1 MIHTLI
7 MQRHN
12 LKKISF
18 SLILSLSLIPLTDIN
33 PTLAQAPTA
42 TAEDKIRDAII
53 LNSQGKDLVYKD
65 LVGLSDL
72 EEGLKLFQQ
81 ALAIF
86 KQNGASAGE
95 GDSLVNIGYVYLRK
109 GENLKALNFFQQA
122 LNISSKTRNVGLQWI
137 AQSYIG
143 EVYVNLVDYQKAIDS
158 YNLSLSLIRELKT
171 ANPKDSQY
179 NNSEKNLLTDMASVY
194 FRVGKYQKALELY
207 KQVLATEKQE
217 KSPIGEAHIL
227 NNIGVV
233 YVNIGEYGQALE
245 NYQKALNI
253 VREVG
258 NCYRSTPGG
267 KLCYYGDEA
276 AIDNNLAAVYFNLGQ
291 SQKSLEFAE
300 KAADIYKKFRS
311 GEYQSTGQADIKL
324 LYDSLGKNSSGLE
337 VLSRANVGSA
347 FGKDSFSF
355 QGEAL
360 NLNNVGQIYL
370 SLGQYDKALKLYQQA
385 LNLYQENNYKLGIA
399 VSLNNLG
406 QVYQGKSDFNQA
418 LTFNQQALKTYRE
431 IGDTTGEGITLSNL
445 GLVYQRQNQL
455 PKALELF
462 QQALPIHK
470 QVRDIV
476 SEAFTLK
483 HIGDILAAQNQP
495 ELAITFYKQSIN
507 TTEIIRQ
514 DLKLSAN
521 DIQKSYTEKISDRY
535 RRAADLLLKENRP
548 AEAQQVLDLL
558 KIQEA
563 EGYLKNS
570 SLPNT
575 QQSRRINKPQQ
586 PTPAL
591 ALQTQELKIS
601 DKYTGIQDKAIGFG
615 KELTNLRKIPVG
627 DRTAQQEKRITEL
640 VKLEQQVTAEFN
652 QFTKNPDVVAL
663 VAKISTTSGQENL
676 NLRQLNAL
684 RDNLRKLDKKAI
696 LLYPL
701 VLEDRLELVIVSA
714 DAPPLHR
721 TVAVKREDIEKT
733 VSDFRRALLKKTN
746 AKKTG
751 AQLYDWLIKPI
762 ENDIKQANAQTIIYA
777 PDGIL
782 RYIPLGALY
791 DGNNWLVQRYRINN
805 ITAAS
810 LTNFNSQPEKDLQI
824 LATAFTKG
832 SYSVKIGNE
841 NATFDGLEF
850 GGKEVDNIAAIIPKT
865 KILIDKA
872 FNKSAVIPQLNDY
885 KIVHFATHAALDVDN
900 PSDSFVLFGSGEKV
914 TLQDISTWSL
924 PNVDLVVLS
933 ACQTGL
939 GGKLGDGQE
948 ILGLGYQIQ
957 LTGAKGAI
965 ASLWTIDDGG
975 TQALMNAFYQALKS
989 GNLTKAEALNQA
1001 QISLING
1008 DNQFNHPY
1016 YWAPFI
1022 LIGNGL

>member
-1 MIHTLI
+1 MLYIFGS
-7 MQRHN
+7 Q
-12 LKKISF
+12 LKKISI
-18 SLILSLSLIPLTDIN
+18 SLILSLSLIPLPSAFN
-33 PTLAQAPTA
+33 MPVFAQGLTA
-42 TAEDKIRDAII
+42 TDEDKIREAII
-53 LNSQGKDLVYKD
+53 LNNQGEGLVYKD
-65 LVGLSDL
+65 LVSLSYL

-81 ALAIF
+81 ALGIF
-86 KQNGASAGE
+86 KQQGASGGE
-95 GDSLVNIGYVYLRK
+95 RKSLVNIGYVYLRK
-109 GENLKALNFFQQA
+109 GENLKALDFFQEA
-122 LNISSKTRNVGLQWI
+122 LNRNSKTRDVELQWI

-143 EVYVNLVDYQKAIDS
+143 EVYVNLVDYQKAIES
-158 YNLSLSLIRELKT
+158 YNLSLSLLRELKA
-171 ANPKDSQY
+171 ANPTDSQY
-179 NNSEKNLLTDMASVY
+179 TNSEKNLLTDIASVY
-194 FRVGKYQKALELY
+194 FRVGKYPKALELY
-207 KQVLATEKQE
+207 QQVLVSEKQE
-217 KSPIGEAHIL
+217 KSPLGEARVL

-233 YVNIGEYGQALE
+233 YVNLGEYGKALE
-245 NYQKALNI
+245 GYQKALNI

-258 NCYRSTPGG
+258 GCYKEAAGG
-267 KLCYYGDEA
+267 RLCYYGDEA
-276 AIDNNLAAVYFNLGQ
+276 AIVNNLAGVYFNLGQ

-300 KAADIYKKFRS
+300 KASDIYRKFGS
-311 GEYQSTGQADIKL
+311 GEYRGNSQTDIKL
-324 LYDSLGKNSSGLE
+324 LFDALGENSSSLE

-370 SLGQYDKALKLYQQA
+370 SLGQYDQALKLYQQA
-385 LNLYQENNYKLGIA
+385 LNLYKENNYKLGVA

-406 QVYQGKSDFNQA
+406 QVYQGKGDFNQA
-418 LTFNQQALKTYRE
+418 LTLNQQALTTYRE
-431 IGDTTGEGITLSNL
+431 ITDATGKGITLSNL

-470 QVRDIV
+470 QVGDIV

-495 ELAITFYKQSIN
+495 QLAIAFYKQSIN

-514 DLKLSAN
+514 DLKLASK
-521 DIQKSYTEKISDRY
+521 DIQKSYTENVSDRY
-535 RRAADLLLKENRP
+535 RRAADLLLKQNRP

-575 QQSRRINKPQQ
+575 QKSRGINKPQQ

-591 ALQTQELKIS
+591 PLQTQEVKIS
-601 DKYTGIQDKAIGFG
+601 EKYTAIEDKAIAFG

-627 DRTAQQEKRITEL
+627 DRTPQQEKRIAEI

-652 QFTKNPDVVAL
+652 EFTKSPEVMAL

-676 NLRQLNAL
+676 NLRQLNIL
-684 RDNLRKLDKKAI
+684 RENLRKLEKKAVI
-696 LLYPL
+696 LYPL
-701 VLEDRLELVIVSA
+701 ILEDRLELVIVSA

-721 TVAVKREDIEKT
+721 TVAVKRQDIEKT
-733 VSDFRRALLKKTN
+733 VSDFRRALVKKTN
-746 AKKTG
+746 VKKIG
-751 AQLYDWLIKPI
+751 NHLYEWLIKPV

-791 DGNNWLVQRYRINN
+791 DGNNWLVQSYRINN
-805 ITAAS
+805 ITSAS
-810 LTNFNSQPEKDLQI
+810 LTNFHNQPEKDFQI
-824 LATAFTKG
+824 LAAAFTKG
-832 SYSVKIGNE
+832 SYQVKLGHE
-841 NATFDGLEF
+841 NISFDGLEF
-850 GGKEVDNIAAIIPKT
+850 AGKEIENIASTIPKT
-865 KILIDKA
+865 KTIFDKA
-872 FNKSAVIPQLNDY
+872 FTTSAIVPQLNDY
-885 KIVHFATHAALDVDN
+885 KIIHFATHAALDIDN
-900 PSDSFVLFGSGEKV
+900 PSDSFILFGSGEKV
-914 TLQDISTWSL
+914 TLQNIATWSL

-957 LTGAKGAI
+957 LTGAKSTI
-965 ASLWTIDDGG
+965 ASLWTIDDSG
-975 TQALMNAFYQALKS
+975 TQAFMNAFYTALKS
-989 GNLTKAEALNQA
+989 GNLTKAEALNKA
-1001 QISLING
+1001 QLSLIQG
-1008 DNQFNHPY
+1008 DNQLNHPY